1 MAITKRITRIHVL
14 LETANDDLLDKVEKL
29 LERGIDADE
38 SILTDTHKRELDLQ
52 EKEYQAGR
60 GKTDTWQEIKQE
72 LVDKHGLQA

>member
-29 LERGIDADE
+29 LERGIDTND
-38 SILTDTHKRELDLQ
+38 SILTDAQKRELDIQ
-52 EKEYQAGR
+52 EKEYEAGR
-60 GKTDTWQEIKQE
+60 GKTYTWQEIKKE